1 MPRVL
6 ADDLDHILEHTH
18 DLWNDLRGNRLF
30 LTGGTG
36 FFGCWLLESLSWA
49 NERLDLD
56 AGITV
61 LTRDAGRFRQKAP
74 HLADAAGVELFE
86 GDVRTF
92 TFPAGEFT
100 HVIHAATDSAVVPS
114 VPEVVDTIT
123 TGTARVL
130 EFANQ
135 GRTRKLLFTS
145 SGAIYGKQPSELSH
159 VGEDY
164 TGAPDPLLPSSG
176 YGTAKRLAE
185 LQCALAAHSTELDAK
200 IARCFAFLGPY
211 MNLDVHFAVGNFLSD
226 QMRGGPITVKGDG
239 SAVRSYLYASDLAIW
254 LWTLLFRKT
263 EALAYNVGSEN
274 AINIADLARTVA
286 ASGPRQV
293 EVRIEG
299 KPSGAPPARYVPS
312 TQRIRGEL
320 GLEQTVSLEEG
331 IAKTRRWFLSENN
344 GRSHQT

>member
-6 ADDLDHILEHTH
+6 ADDLDHILEHTR
-18 DLWNDLRGNRLF
+18 DLWTDLRGNRLF

-36 FFGCWLLESLSWA
+36 FFGCWLLESFTWA
-49 NERLDLD
+49 NERLNLNTHV
-56 AGITV
+56 TV
-61 LTRDAGRFRQKAP
+61 LTRDAARFRQRAP
-74 HLADAAGVELFE
+74 HLADAPGVEFVE
-86 GDVRTF
+86 GDVRSF
-92 TFPAGEFT
+92 AFPAGEFA

-130 EFANQ
+130 EFASQ
-135 GRTRKLLFTS
+135 ARTRKLLFTS
-145 SGAIYGKQPSELSH
+145 SGAIYGKQPSDLSH
-159 VGEDY
+159 VSEEY

-200 IARCFAFLGPY
+200 IARCFAFVGPY
-211 MNLDVHFAVGNFLSD
+211 MNLDVHFAIGNFLRD
-226 QMRGGPITVKGDG
+226 QMRGGPIVVKGDG

-263 EALAYNVGSEN
+263 EALAYNVGSEE
-274 AINIADLARTVA
+274 AINIADLAEAVA
-286 ASGPRQV
+286 ATASPQV

-299 KPSGAPPARYVPS
+299 KPTGAPPARYVPS
-312 TQRIRGEL
+312 TERIRKEL
-320 GLEQTVSLEEG
+320 GLSQTVSLQEA
-331 IAKTRRWFLSENN
+331 IAKTRRWFLTAEKALP
-344 GRSHQT
+344 QQA